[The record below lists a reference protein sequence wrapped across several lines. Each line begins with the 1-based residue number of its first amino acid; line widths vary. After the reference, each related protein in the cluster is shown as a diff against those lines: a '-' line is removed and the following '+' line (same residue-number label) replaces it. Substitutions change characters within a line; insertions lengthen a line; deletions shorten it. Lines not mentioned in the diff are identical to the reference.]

1 MLASQDLAIN
11 PTADGYWE
19 EPSNEPNPILVEIR
33 RVYRANV
40 WKLRPEVE
48 LRLLETTY
56 PNARPD
62 QIAHAR
68 EVLTRCM
75 TARLPHRSLFRKLR
89 RR

>member
-1 MLASQDLAIN
+1 MFASQDLAIR
-11 PTADGYWE
+11 PTAEGWD
-19 EPSNEPNPILVEIR
+19 EPTNEPNPILVEIR
-33 RVYRANV
+33 RVYRANG
-40 WKLRPEVE
+40 WKLRPALE
-48 LRLLETTY
+48 LRLLDTTY

-75 TARLPHRSLFRKLR
+75 TARLPHRKLR